1 MKKTMNKTVK
11 NNMINYGIV
20 IALFVIVQILS
31 GTGHLSRLLTGLL
44 VPLCVYVIAAIS
56 LNLVVGFSGELSLGH
71 AGFMCVGAYSSALF
85 SHIASDIP
93 QVPRFILAIL
103 IGAAVAA
110 VFGVI
115 IGIPVL
121 RLRGDYLAIVTLAF
135 GEIIKNLINILY
147 IGFDEKGLHVATS
160 AASLKLE
167 AGGKQILKG
176 ALGISG
182 TGALY
187 KDVKH
192 YFFPIGIFLVLLT
205 LFIVQ
210 NLVNSRSGRAIM
222 ATRDNRIAAESANPI
237 ADVLWGGGADS
248 LAAFKEYFQPYVCAN
263 DEFIGDAYKDPDD
276 LWIGESPL
284 PMVIFYNKDLIEKDG
299 LTIPESWEDL
309 TKPEWK
315 GKIAYCLPS
324 KSGSAYTQLCT
335 MILGHGGKEAGWDFI
350 KQLYD
355 NLDGKIVDSS
365 GKCHKMVADGEFYVG
380 LTIEKSAI
388 KYADD
393 PSVGFVYPKDGTSAV
408 PDGVALVKGCPNEEN
423 AKLFIDF
430 VTSKECQTEQSQ
442 NWGRRPVR
450 SDMEVGEG
458 MAKLEDLVLVD
469 YDFDWAANEKEANIE
484 KFNDIMVN

>member
-1 MKKTMNKTVK
+1 MKKRW
-11 NNMINYGIV
+11 
-20 IALFVIVQILS
+20 L
-31 GTGHLSRLLTGLL
+31 
-44 VPLCVYVIAAIS
+44 
-56 LNLVVGFSGELSLGH
+56 
-71 AGFMCVGAYSSALF
+71 
-85 SHIASDIP
+85 
-93 QVPRFILAIL
+93 
-103 IGAAVAA
+103 
-110 VFGVI
+110 
-115 IGIPVL
+115 
-121 RLRGDYLAIVTLAF
+121 
-135 GEIIKNLINILY
+135 
-147 IGFDEKGLHVATS
+147 
-160 AASLKLE
+160 AASLAALM
-167 AGGKQILKG
+167 ALSMTACGGGKAAETTAAPAETKVEETKAEESKAEDASKEEKAEKAPEDYTGSVVVYSPHDADPLNAGVNLFMEKYPNVKVEVV
-176 ALGISG
+176 AAG
-182 TGALY
+182 TGELC
-187 KDVKH
+187 
-192 YFFPIGIFLVLLT
+192 
-205 LFIVQ
+205 
-210 NLVNSRSGRAIM
+210 
-222 ATRDNRIAAESANPI
+222 NRIAAESANPI

-263 DEFIGDAYKDPDD
+263 DEFIGDAYKDPDG

-350 KQLYD
+350 KKLYD

-380 LTIEKSAI
+380 ITIEKSAI

-408 PDGVALVKGCPNEEN
+408 PNEEN

-430 VTSKECQTEQSQ
+430 VTSKECQTEQSE

-450 SDMEVGEG
+450 SDMEVGAG
-458 MAKLEDLVLVD
+458 MAKLDDLVLVD

-484 KFNDIMVN
+484 HFNDIMVD

>member
-1 MKKTMNKTVK
+1 MKKRW
-11 NNMINYGIV
+11 
-20 IALFVIVQILS
+20 F
-31 GTGHLSRLLTGLL
+31 
-44 VPLCVYVIAAIS
+44 
-56 LNLVVGFSGELSLGH
+56 
-71 AGFMCVGAYSSALF
+71 
-85 SHIASDIP
+85 
-93 QVPRFILAIL
+93 
-103 IGAAVAA
+103 
-110 VFGVI
+110 
-115 IGIPVL
+115 
-121 RLRGDYLAIVTLAF
+121 
-135 GEIIKNLINILY
+135 
-147 IGFDEKGLHVATS
+147 
-160 AASLKLE
+160 AASLAALM
-167 AGGKQILKG
+167 ALSMTACGGGKAAETTAAPAETKAEETKAEESKAEEASKEETAEKAPEDYTGSVVVYSPHDADPLNAGVNLFMEKYPNVKVEVV
-176 ALGISG
+176 AAG
-182 TGALY
+182 TGELC
-187 KDVKH
+187 
-192 YFFPIGIFLVLLT
+192 
-205 LFIVQ
+205 
-210 NLVNSRSGRAIM
+210 
-222 ATRDNRIAAESANPI
+222 NRIAAESANPI

-263 DEFIGDAYKDPDD
+263 DEFIGDAYKDPDG

-350 KQLYD
+350 KKLYD

-380 LTIEKSAI
+380 ITIEKSAI

-450 SDMEVGEG
+450 SDMEVGAG
-458 MAKLEDLVLVD
+458 MAKLDDLVNYIPARLTGLAFAAAACLISGMSGKNAFKIWRRDRRNHKSPNSAQSESACAGALGVQLAGDAWYFGELYHKPAIGDALRPIEPEDIPRANRLMYVASVLTLVVC
-469 YDFDWAANEKEANIE
+469 AAAVALICCM
-484 KFNDIMVN
+484 FAPGGMGL